1 MRVAA
6 RLTQSGLKY
15 TAAGPGLARLTC
27 GWHVPA
33 QAAGIRPEYCAQ
45 IAEENHPF
53 QQKISERK
61 GFYNICVPI

>member
-27 GWHVPA
+27 GWPVPA

-45 IAEENHPF
+45 NAEENHPF
-53 QQKISERK
+53 QLKISEKIR
-61 GFYNICVPI
+61 FYNICVPV